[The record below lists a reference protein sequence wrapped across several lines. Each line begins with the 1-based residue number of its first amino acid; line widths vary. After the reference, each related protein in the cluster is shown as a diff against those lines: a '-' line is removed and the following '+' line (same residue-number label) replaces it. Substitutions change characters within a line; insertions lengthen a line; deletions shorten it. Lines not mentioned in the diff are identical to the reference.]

1 MEENRRHCRFH
12 STSGDTHRSV
22 ANKIRTSASRATREH
37 AQHSNAGGLWTMP
50 VLGGQV
56 RRIGDIVAFDA
67 SWSPDG
73 ASIYYA
79 LRAVTSGSREAME
92 PRLGRFLPL
101 TDEEEPNWIR
111 FSPGGKLFRF
121 DVLDEKHNTNSLWEA
136 RADGTGLR
144 RLFSGDAW
152 PNECCGA
159 WTPDGKYFVFESTR
173 GGTWNLWAVREKR
186 DWWRK
191 TNAEP
196 VQLATGASNCA
207 ESTAEPRW

>member
-1 MEENRRHCRFH
+1 
-12 STSGDTHRSV
+12 
-22 ANKIRTSASRATREH
+22 
-37 AQHSNAGGLWTMP
+37 MP

-79 LRAVTSGSREAME
+79 LGPDIWVARSDGTEA
-92 PRLGRFLPL
+92 RKIL
-101 TDEEEPNWIR
+101 TVDGEGEPNWIR

-196 VQLATGASNCA
+196 VQLATGASIALSPLPSLDGKSVYFIGNHQA
-207 ESTAEPRW
+207 RGTGAF